1 MFTWGSR
8 NLLTIALFAYVGA
21 IIHGIST
28 GGGLIGT
35 LSMGYKGG
43 VGDHVGYSIL
53 MGVAFVALLLGVVTI
68 ATREGQSEDMSAAA
82 GVDRALAV
90 RPPSQPSYWAPMA
103 AFGVACIALGAAV
116 SQAFL
121 ILGLVII
128 AVTGM
133 EWAMTAWS
141 DRATGDPEVNS
152 VIRSRMLSPF
162 EVPMLALLG
171 IAVVVLGVS
180 RVLLAAPSKT
190 ASTTIVVLVAAA
202 IFGCAILFAKSRASR
217 AVMSGVLAFGAVAV
231 LAGGVV
237 GAALGEREIKHHGEH
252 SEDHGDDHDEEGE
265 G

>member
-8 NLLTIALFAYVGA
+8 NLLTIGLFAYIGA
-21 IIHGIST
+21 IIYGITT

-43 VGDHVGYSIL
+43 VGDHVGYTIL
-53 MGVAFVALLLGVVTI
+53 MGLAFVAALLGVMAI

-90 RPPSQPSYWAPMA
+90 RPPTAPTYWAPMG

-121 ILGLVII
+121 ILGIVILV
-128 AVTGM
+128 VTAM

-152 VIRSRMLSPF
+152 IIRARLLSPF

-202 IFGCAILFAKSRASR
+202 IFGCAVLFAKSRASR
-217 AVMSGVLAFGAVAV
+217 SVMSGVLAFGAVAV

-237 GAALGEREIKHHGEH
+237 GAALGEREIEHHGEEHGEEH
-252 SEDHGDDHDEEGE
+252 SDEEGE

>member
-8 NLLTIALFAYVGA
+8 NLLTIGLFAYIGA

-43 VGDHVGYSIL
+43 VGDHVGYTIL
-53 MGVAFVALLLGVVTI
+53 IGLAFVAVLLGVMAI
-68 ATREGQSEDMSAAA
+68 ATREGQSEDMSVAA

-90 RPPSQPSYWAPMA
+90 RPPMNPTYWAPMG

-121 ILGLVII
+121 ILGLVILV
-128 AVTGM
+128 VTAM

-152 VIRSRMLSPF
+152 VIRARLLSPF

-171 IAVVVLGVS
+171 IAVVVLGLS

-190 ASTTIVVLVAAA
+190 ASTTIVVLVAAS
-202 IFGCAILFAKSRASR
+202 IFGTAVLFAKSRASR

-231 LAGGVV
+231 LAGGIV
-237 GAALGEREIKHHGEH
+237 GAAIGEREIEHHGEEH
-252 SEDHGDDHDEEGE
+252 SEEHSEEEGE